1 MSTNAEA
8 QKLFQEGMAEFVGRN
23 YGTSIDA
30 LSKSLELDPD
40 FVLARLSRGAAYLRM
55 GDNAEAQADFDRV
68 IAMDPGH
75 ARAYHLRGLVLE
87 KNGDDRGALDDF
99 NRAVDLDPQ
108 YGAAYYSRATLHTKM
123 GREDLAVEDMQMV
136 THLTDV
142 NIETFAN
149 ENNVWRSHQ
158 MRLEEM
164 DTADPMD
171 R

>member
-1 MSTNAEA
+1 MSTNADA

-30 LSKSLELDPD
+30 LSQALALDPD

-55 GDNAEAQADFDRV
+55 GNTAEAGADFDRV
-68 IAMDPGH
+68 IESEPGH
-75 ARAYHLRGLVLE
+75 ARAYHLRGLALE
-87 KNGDDRGALDDF
+87 KSGDDRAALDNF
-99 NRAVDLDPQ
+99 NHAIEIDPE

-123 GREDLAVEDMQMV
+123 GQEDLAAEDMQMV
-136 THLTDV
+136 THLTNV

-149 ENNVWRSHQ
+149 ENNIWRSHQ
-158 MRLEEM
+158 LRLEEM
-164 DTADPMD
+164 DAADPMD